1 MKRSTYL
8 TIAIVMLSTAIVA
21 LLLAVMF
28 DATDDQET
36 SKIFGCSA
44 SIIAVPAFLSAFIFF
59 DSNKKGDT
67 ESTEPTISEP
77 KDEE

>member
-21 LLLAVMF
+21 LLLAIMF
-28 DATDDQET
+28 DAMNDQET
-36 SKIFGCSA
+36 SKIFGCTA
-44 SIIAVPAFLSAFIFF
+44 AILAIPAFLSAFIFF
-59 DSNKKGDT
+59 DSSSNKGDA
-67 ESTEPTISEP
+67 ESTIPEP

>member
-8 TIAIVMLSTAIVA
+8 TIAIVMLSTAVVA

-28 DATDDQET
+28 DAMDDQET

-44 SIIAVPAFLSAFIFF
+44 SIIAVPAFLSALIFF
-59 DSNKKGDT
+59 DNSNKEGSE
-67 ESTEPTISEP
+67 ESTIPEP